1 LNRLALL
8 GQVIH
13 DLPGQVYRWRQVMPG
28 PLTLAQLGPENEETV
43 AARRMGERSEAVIT
57 RDEMTPTGLR
67 LLAGRCPGH
76 NVELLVDNDGRI
88 VRGKCNCSHHFKAG
102 LRKGPCRHLQAL
114 RNRALGTGQQASTL
128 EKWFSLYWN

>member
-1 LNRLALL
+1 
-8 GQVIH
+8 
-13 DLPGQVYRWRQVMPG
+13 MPG
-28 PLTLAQLGPENEETV
+28 ALTLAQLGPENEETA
-43 AARRMGERSEAVIT
+43 AARRMVERAEAVMT
-57 RDEMTPTGLR
+57 RDEITPTGLR